1 MLEAREIVA
10 FSNLL
15 ESDKS
20 DTLILLIA
28 HETSLIKL
36 DSSLLFFTMECLNKT
51 IFSSMISIETVSSAW
66 SKESHKSGCME

>member
-1 MLEAREIVA
+1 MLKAREIVA
-10 FSNLL
+10 SSNLL

-28 HETSLIKL
+28 HETSLIKI
-36 DSSLLFFTMECLNKT
+36 DSSLLFFAMECLNET
-51 IFSSMISIETVSSAW
+51 IFSSIISIKTASGAW